1 MTTEAMPDVKG
12 LVEEDTK
19 PNTNKRAKNSETVKP
34 LTEKQLREN
43 LDGTF
48 VGIGGALIPFDPWC
62 GAVLVTKGPEVTDA
76 LIELGKTNPRVKK
89 AIDNFARGS
98 IWSAVF
104 GAAGAV
110 LIPILAHH
118 GILPGRLGVMFG
130 PDLEQLQQ
138 LGVDTDQLIRDMV
151 GIQDDDGTTHEH
163 DNNEQS
169 I

>member
-1 MTTEAMPDVKG
+1 MVTESTLPDTR
-12 LVEEDTK
+12 EEDTK
-19 PNTNKRAKNSETVKP
+19 PNTSKRAKPNPDTVRP

-118 GILPGRLGVMFG
+118 GVLPGRLGVMFG
-130 PDLEQLQQ
+130 PDLKQLQQ

-151 GIQDDDGTTHEH
+151 GIQDDGTTPNEH
-163 DNNEQS
+163 DTEQS
-169 I
+169 F

>member
-1 MTTEAMPDVKG
+1 MTTELKPVE
-12 LVEEDTK
+12 LEEDTK
-19 PNTNKRAKNSETVKP
+19 PNTNKRAKPNPETVKP

-43 LDGTF
+43 LDGTW

-110 LIPILAHH
+110 LIPILAHRH
-118 GILPGRLGVMFG
+118 VLPGRLGVMFG
-130 PDLEQLQQ
+130 PSLEELQQ
-138 LGVDTDQLIRDMV
+138 IGVDTDQLIREMV
-151 GIQDDDGTTHEH
+151 GIEDDGTTPNDLPTE
-163 DNNEQS
+163 S